1 LATANLSTTRVT
13 PYKKFCPTCDAGMD
27 GRKTYC
33 SDACFPV
40 CAANGC
46 ERLATYSEFGVCKNH
61 ASGVYRHGRLPL
73 YSVAKEKR
81 CVVCKKD
88 HSHPRLRKVCSE
100 ACQQLLHRNGGEA
113 PPMFKQC
120 TRCTT
125 IIDLSVRHPSG
136 RKRRADIKVCD
147 SYHKAK
153 YTRHRVSVTELVDR
167 DGTDCKIC
175 REPVDMSLV
184 FPDMFRASVDHILPY
199 ASGGSH
205 DPENLQL
212 SHLWCNLVKQNRPGF
227 VI

>member
-1 LATANLSTTRVT
+1 MATANLSTTRAA
-13 PYKKFCPTCDAGMD
+13 PYKKFCPTCGVGMD
-27 GRKTYC
+27 GRKVFCTDGC
-33 SDACFPV
+33 RTACGAP
-40 CAANGC
+40 GC
-46 ERLATYSEFGVCKNH
+46 ERKAIGTVDYCAPHMSSIYK
-61 ASGVYRHGRLPL
+61 HGKLPEKPW
-73 YSVAKEKR
+73 AKEKL
-81 CVVCKKD
+81 CLVCGKTEWQ
-88 HSHPRLRKVCSE
+88 RKGREVCS
-100 ACQQLLHRNGGEA
+100 ARCQQLLSRNGGIA
-113 PPMFKQC
+113 PESFKQC
-120 TRCTT
+120 ARCTT

-147 SYHKAK
+147 SCHKAK
-153 YTRHRVSVTELVDR
+153 YTRHRVSVTELADR

-175 REPVDMSLV
+175 REPVDMSRV